1 MRMIFIC
8 ILTVPKGLYYL
19 SFFVLKVKKKKARCW

>member
-19 SFFVLKVKKKKARCW
+19 SFFVLRVKKKKARCW